1 MTGERKAFVLGRHRK
16 GRPIGDTV
24 RDVVRELRAA
34 GWKVESDIVE
44 RKGQLRRGTS
54 RAVKE
59 GFDTIVAVG
68 GDGAVGQV
76 ATRLVGTGVT
86 LGIIPTGTGN
96 LLAGNLRI
104 PHDQAGAT
112 RTLLGGRVR
121 HIDAG
126 RLKVNG
132 HRRAFTVAC
141 GVGFDADVMDA
152 TQRSQKLRWGK
163 LAYLA
168 NAVARASNLRNVPHT
183 LRLDGETTQMEAAQ
197 VFVANF
203 GKMLPL
209 IAPRPPVRP
218 DDGLLDVIVVT
229 ASGPLPALFASWEAI
244 RADGFGESDGGH
256 IFRAR
261 ARKIRIETDPDRLV
275 ELDGSVVGR
284 TPVVVSV
291 VPRALSVIVPRR

>member
-1 MTGERKAFVLGRHRK
+1 VTRERRAFVLGRHRK
-16 GRPIGDTV
+16 GRPIGATV
-24 RDVVRELRAA
+24 RDVVRDLRAG

-44 RKGQLRRGTS
+44 RKGQLRRRTS
-54 RAVKE
+54 KAVKD

-68 GDGAVGQV
+68 GDGAVGQI
-76 ATRLVGTGVT
+76 ATKLVGSGAN

-104 PHDQAGAT
+104 PHDAAAAT
-112 RTLLGGRVR
+112 QTLLEGRLR

-126 RLKVNG
+126 RLKVDG

-141 GVGFDADVMDA
+141 GVGFDADVMEA

-168 NAVARASNLRNVPHT
+168 NAVARTSSLHNVPHT
-183 LRLDGETTQMEAAQ
+183 LRLDGEVTQMEAAQ

-229 ASGPLPALFASWEAI
+229 ASGPLPALLASWEAV
-244 RADGFGESDGGH
+244 RSDGLGESDGGH
-256 IFRAR
+256 VFRAR
-261 ARKIRIETDPDRLV
+261 AREVRIETEPDRLV

-284 TPVVVSV
+284 TPVVASI
-291 VPRALSVIVPRR
+291 VPRGLSVIVPAR